1 MYRFRTRVKEIL
13 ICLAGLGFGATA
25 CLSESSRAVPPLDPL
40 IKAIFELDLAPGMAV
55 AVVSGDE
62 LVYEAG
68 FGYADVKA
76 RRLVTPETL
85 FYIASTS
92 KSFTAFAAALL
103 HDESRLDLDA
113 PLSGYLPTL
122 VMKPPLSADE
132 ITLRDLL
139 THTHGIQQG
148 GPLEFRTAF
157 TGEFTNDQL
166 IQLLGTYD
174 PSPNGRV
181 FRYGNLGYNVV
192 GLAMES
198 ALCKGW
204 KEVLQ
209 SEVFGP
215 LGMTKTTAYRSQA
228 DPSSLAMPYRM
239 GPDGVT
245 PLHYA
250 KDDSNMHA
258 AGGHL
263 TTVGDLAKYLEAHLN
278 AGRVD
283 GKQVFASAVVAETH
297 RQHTEQDRNYGPLH
311 RHGWGLG
318 WDLGSYDGDTVIHRF
333 GGFSGFH
340 SHLSFMPEHRI
351 GIAMLVN
358 GSAGSLLAN
367 AVAAAIYD
375 RMLGKPSLD
384 AGIEPLLERVRNQ
397 ADQARERMLRDR
409 QRRAARPQTLP
420 HLLEVYAGTYHNA
433 DFGSMEWSL
442 VDGRLNVAMGLA
454 QSTMEVYDGQNNQL
468 RVELTGGGSVV
479 SFTFDGDRAISLTSA
494 GRTFDRK

>member
-1 MYRFRTRVKEIL
+1 
-13 ICLAGLGFGATA
+13 
-25 CLSESSRAVPPLDPL
+25 
-40 IKAIFELDLAPGMAV
+40 MAV

-198 ALCKGW
+198 ALRKGW

-250 KDDSNMHA
+250 TDDSNMHA

-333 GGFSGFH
+333 GGIQRVSFPPFVHARAPDWHRHAGERVGRFTASQCSG
-340 SHLSFMPEHRI
+340 SGDLRSNAREAKPGRWDRATI
-351 GIAMLVN
+351 G
-358 GSAGSLLAN
+358 AGSESGRPSSGADAPRPPAPSGATAN
-367 AVAAAIYD
+367 AAS
-375 RMLGKPSLD
+375 PSRGLCRHLPQCRLREHGVESGRRQTQCRD
-384 AGIEPLLERVRNQ
+384 GAGSE
-397 ADQARERMLRDR
+397 
-409 QRRAARPQTLP
+409 
-420 HLLEVYAGTYHNA
+420 
-433 DFGSMEWSL
+433 
-442 VDGRLNVAMGLA
+442 
-454 QSTMEVYDGQNNQL
+454 YDG
-468 RVELTGGGSVV
+468 SV
-479 SFTFDGDRAISLTSA
+479 
-494 GRTFDRK
+494 